1 MDEQRKQITI
11 ATAQRIK
18 SLRVQKNLSQEELA
32 FRSGVN
38 VVYYGQLERGLKCP
52 TVDTLYK
59 LSKGLEVPL
68 PELLRFEDEVLLDAK
83 IKNNQVEWLMQK
95 VPNKKVNQVIKI
107 LESVVELIE

>member
-1 MDEQRKQITI
+1 MDAQKQQIMKV
-11 ATAQRIK
+11 TAARIK
-18 SLRVQKNLSQEELA
+18 YLRKKKGMSQENLA
-32 FRSGVN
+32 LRSGIN
-38 VVYYGQLERGLKCP
+38 AVYYGQLERGLKCP

-95 VPNKKVNQVIKI
+95 VPNEKVNQVIKI
-107 LESVVELIE
+107 LESVVDLIE